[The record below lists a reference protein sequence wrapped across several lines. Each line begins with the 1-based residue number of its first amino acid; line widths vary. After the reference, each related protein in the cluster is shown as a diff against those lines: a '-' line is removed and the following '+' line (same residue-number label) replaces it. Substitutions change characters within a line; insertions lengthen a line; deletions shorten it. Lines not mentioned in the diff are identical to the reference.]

1 MTTAATSPR
10 AMGALLVLLLTGAV
24 AIVACSSSTSD
35 GGATDADA
43 GADARAD
50 AADSGGRDPNLP
62 VGACRATADCSTGG
76 GGVCGLQTL
85 PAICNGRCDVNVYAA
100 ACTSDDSCADA
111 GPAMVCSGPS
121 TPGPCFCSPGGAIP
135 AAQCVKGCATNADCG
150 PGLACGATHRCEA
163 APCTQP
169 AECGSA
175 NLSCT
180 AAHCAAK
187 PCTSDG
193 DCAGYCVNG
202 TCSAALGACYAPVP

>member
-1 MTTAATSPR
+1 MITEATLLR
-10 AMGALLVLLLTGAV
+10 AKGALLVLLFTSGV
-24 AIVACSSSTSD
+24 AIVACSSSNGD
-35 GGATDADA
+35 GGAPDA
-43 GADARAD
+43 GADAQTD

-62 VGACRATADCSTGG
+62 MGACRGTTDCSSGAAV
-76 GGVCGLQTL
+76 VCGVQTL
-85 PAICNGRCDVNVYAA
+85 PAICNGKCDLNVYTAE
-100 ACTSDDSCADA
+100 CTSDDSCADA
-111 GPAMVCSGPS
+111 GAGMVCSGPS
-121 TPGPCFCSPGGAIP
+121 TPGPCFCSPGGALP
-135 AAQCVKGCATNADCG
+135 AARCVKGCVTNADCG

-187 PCTSDG
+187 PCTKDG

-202 TCSAALGACYAPVP
+202 TCGAALGACFAQVP